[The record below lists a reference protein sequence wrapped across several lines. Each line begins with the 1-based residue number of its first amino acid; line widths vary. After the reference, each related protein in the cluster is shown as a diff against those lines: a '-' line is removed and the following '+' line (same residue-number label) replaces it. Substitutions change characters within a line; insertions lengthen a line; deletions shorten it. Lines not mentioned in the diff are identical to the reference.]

1 MGQELDN
8 LEKQGILSK
17 VQHSEWATPVV
28 PVLKQSGDVRLC
40 GDSKITL
47 NPVLQAQQY
56 TLPRVE
62 DIFANL
68 GSGQKFS
75 KIDLRQAY
83 LQLPLNEESR
93 PLTVINTHKGL
104 YAYNRLVLATRLRLQ
119 CGRRQLTPFF
129 KASRESRSIKK
140 T

>member
-1 MGQELDN
+1 MVEENHTHCSQVVIT
-8 LEKQGILSK
+8 EKNLSK
-17 VQHSEWATPVV
+17 IKLVHPKDYNKRHCFM
-28 PVLKQSGDVRLC
+28 LG
-40 GDSKITL
+40 
-47 NPVLQAQQY
+47 QY

-104 YAYNRLVLATRLRLQ
+104 YAFACSVAEDN
-119 CGRRQLTPFF
+119 
-129 KASRESRSIKK
+129 
-140 T
+140 